1 MKSAK
6 EYRVAAQERCSKY
19 TKTLIF
25 IALVTLVVSL
35 VLGYTVTEEVNVDG
49 VIVYQST
56 QPLAFLAVLVSGP
69 LSIGWA
75 SVSRIVYNGGELS
88 FGNIFDGFKK
98 KYFKHAWA
106 YVLQSIYLILW
117 GIISLGIVSIVKS
130 FSYSMTYYILEENPE
145 LSVNEAITQSR
156 KMMKG
161 KKWKLFC
168 LSLSYFGWILL
179 SVLTLGILFLWV
191 GPRIEQAFYSFY
203 LDCKSEN

>member
-6 EYRVAAQERCSKY
+6 EYRIAAKERCSQY

-25 IALVTLVVSL
+25 IALVTFLVGL
-35 VLGYTVTEEVNVDG
+35 VISYTVTEEVNVDG
-49 VIVYQST
+49 VIVYQSQ
-56 QPLAFLAVLVSGP
+56 QPLAFLAIFLTGP

-75 SVSRIVYNGGELS
+75 SVSRIVYNNGELK
-88 FGNIFDGFKK
+88 FANIFDGFKK
-98 KYFKHAWA
+98 HYFKHAWA

-117 GIISLGIVSIVKS
+117 GIISLGIVTIVKS

-168 LSLSYFGWILL
+168 LAFSYIGWGFLC
-179 SVLTLGILFLWV
+179 VLTLGILSLWV
-191 GPRIEQAFYSFY
+191 NPRIEQAFYAFY